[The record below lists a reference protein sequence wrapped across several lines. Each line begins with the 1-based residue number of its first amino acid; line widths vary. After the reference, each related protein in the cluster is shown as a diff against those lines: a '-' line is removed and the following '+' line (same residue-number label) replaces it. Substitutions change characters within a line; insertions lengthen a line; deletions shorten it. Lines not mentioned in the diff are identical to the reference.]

1 MTVLN
6 ESTAPGDLSIRL
18 APAPVRRFSKKALA
32 IILGFSAL
40 IILGSFSLALSP
52 SGNDA
57 SAATRELYST
67 ENKPKADGL
76 ASLPAS
82 YADIKQD
89 EPVPELGPPLPG
101 DLGAPILRAQRA
113 GRFDFD
119 ERFEA
124 SAEIDE
130 LAEQVAQLE
139 AERAAAARESG
150 LFFSNSGKQAAPVDQ
165 VAAPQ
170 RAGLSDPFEVLNAW
184 GPLTAGGQVSQDAN
198 FQQRKED
205 FISKTPVGSI
215 YNPYQ
220 IQSPVSPWQ
229 VMAGTV
235 IPATLLTGINS
246 DLPGQI
252 VGQVTEPVY
261 DTVTGQTVLIPQGSR
276 IVGRYDSVVAYGQS
290 RALIVWNRI
299 IMPDGTSIR
308 IENLP
313 GVDGRGN
320 AGLKDRVNNH
330 TLRIFSAAALSSLIS
345 VGAELSDD
353 DDDRIARALRDATQ
367 DGASRASDEII
378 RRQLA
383 VQPTITVRPGWR
395 LRILVH
401 QDIILQPY
409 GRR

>member
-1 MTVLN
+1 MTEAN
-6 ESTAPGDLSIRL
+6 THGPPGDLSIRS

-32 IILGFSAL
+32 VILGLAAL
-40 IILGSFSLALSP
+40 VIMGSFSLALS
-52 SGNDA
+52 SSQSDA
-57 SAATRELYST
+57 AAATRELYST
-67 ENKPKADGL
+67 ANKPKADGL
-76 ASLPAS
+76 ASLPVS
-82 YADIKQD
+82 YADIKQED
-89 EPVPELGPPLPG
+89 PVPVLGAALPG
-101 DLGAPILRAQRA
+101 DLGAPILRAQRE
-113 GRFDFD
+113 GRYGFEDRLAVEAVVD
-119 ERFEA
+119 ERG
-124 SAEIDE
+124 
-130 LAEQVAQLE
+130 EQIAQLE

-150 LFFSNSGKQAAPVDQ
+150 LFFSNSGKQGAPIDQ

-170 RAGLSDPFEVLNAW
+170 QAGLRDPFEVLNAL
-184 GPLTAGGQVSQDAN
+184 GPLTAGTQVSQDAN
-198 FQQRKED
+198 LQQRKEA
-205 FISKTPVGSI
+205 FISQTSDSSI

-220 IQSPVSPWQ
+220 VQSPVSPWQ

-252 VGQVTEPVY
+252 IGQVTEPVY

-276 IVGRYDSVVAYGQS
+276 IVGRYDSLVAYGQS

-353 DDDRIARALRDATQ
+353 EDDRIARALRDATQ

-409 GRR
+409 GGR

>member
-1 MTVLN
+1 MTIPNDN
-6 ESTAPGDLSIRL
+6 EGPGDLSIRS

-32 IILGFSAL
+32 IILGLAGL
-40 IILGSFSLALSP
+40 ILLGSFSLALSP
-52 SGNDA
+52 SSHDA

-67 ENKPKADGL
+67 ENKPKAEGL
-76 ASLPAS
+76 ASLPVS
-82 YADIKQD
+82 YADLKQND
-89 EPVPELGPPLPG
+89 PVPELGPPLPG
-101 DLGAPILRAQRA
+101 DLGAPILKAQIE
-113 GRFDFD
+113 GRFDFEDRFGASD
-119 ERFEA
+119 E
-124 SAEIDE
+124 IG
-130 LAEQVAQLE
+130 EQADQIAQLE
-139 AERAAAARESG
+139 AERATAARESG
-150 LFFSNSGKQAAPVDQ
+150 LFFSNTGKQAAPTDRVG
-165 VAAPQ
+165 APQ
-170 RAGLSDPFEVLNAW
+170 SAQISDPFEVLNAL
-184 GPLTAGGQVSQDAN
+184 GPLTSGLQARQDAN

-205 FISKTPVGSI
+205 FISQSPDTSI

-220 IQSPVSPWQ
+220 IEKPVSPWQ
-229 VMAGTV
+229 IMAGTV

-276 IVGRYDSVVAYGQS
+276 IVGRYDSMVAYGQS

-308 IENLP
+308 IDNLP

-353 DDDRIARALRDATQ
+353 DDDRIARALRDAAQ
-367 DGASRASDEII
+367 DGASRASDQVI

-409 GRR
+409 GGR

>member
-1 MTVLN
+1 MT
-6 ESTAPGDLSIRL
+6 ESNAAASPDDLSIRS
-18 APAPVRRFSKKALA
+18 APAPVRRFSKNALA
-32 IILGFSAL
+32 IILGLAAL
-40 IILGSFSLALSP
+40 IILGSFSLALSS
-52 SGNDA
+52 SGSDA

-67 ENKPKADGL
+67 QNKPKADGL
-76 ASLPAS
+76 ASLPVS

-101 DLGAPILRAQRA
+101 DLGAPILRAQRE
-113 GRFDFD
+113 GRFDFED
-119 ERFEA
+119 RFEA
-124 SAEIDE
+124 TAEIDE
-130 LAEQVAQLE
+130 LAAQVAQLE

-150 LFFSNSGKQAAPVDQ
+150 LFFSNTGKRTVPVDQ
-165 VAAPQ
+165 V
-170 RAGLSDPFEVLNAW
+170 RAQQTARLSDPFEVLNAL
-184 GPLTAGGQVSQDAN
+184 GPLTAGSQVSQDAN
-198 FQQRKED
+198 FQQRKEH
-205 FISKTPVGSI
+205 FIADAPDSSI

-220 IQSPVSPWQ
+220 IEKPVSPWQ
-229 VMAGTV
+229 IMAGAV

-276 IVGRYDSVVAYGQS
+276 IIGRYDSMVTYGQS
-290 RALIVWNRI
+290 RALVVWNRI
-299 IMPDGTSIR
+299 IMPDGTSIS

-320 AGLKDRVNNH
+320 AGLKDQVNNH

-345 VGAELSDD
+345 VGAELSED

-367 DGASRASDEII
+367 DGASRASEEVI

-401 QDIILQPY
+401 QDIILKPY
-409 GRR
+409 GGR